1 MMAVTNSGPLIVM
14 AKINH
19 LHLLPV
25 LYGEVIIP
33 PAVYH
38 EVVVVGQA
46 RGYSDAAALQA
57 FLDSRGW
64 QSSQPPEMPS
74 QLTGEA
80 RLGKGEREAIALALQ
95 HQSLLLVDE
104 VYARSVATRLGI
116 ETVGSLGI
124 LVEAYRKGN
133 LAPEV
138 LEELLLTM
146 ERREDIWIHP
156 NLCRRVRREILG
168 I

>member
-1 MMAVTNSGPLIVM
+1 VTGVTNSGPLIVM

-19 LHLLPV
+19 LHLLPA
-25 LYGEVIIP
+25 LYGELIIP
-33 PAVYH
+33 PAVYY
-38 EVVVVGQA
+38 EVVIVGQA
-46 RGYSDAAALQA
+46 RGYSDAVTLQA

-64 QSSQPPEMPS
+64 KPSQPSEIPS
-74 QLTGEA
+74 ELTGET

-95 HQSLLLVDE
+95 HQSLLLIDD
-104 VYARSVATRLGI
+104 VYARSVAARMGI

-124 LVEAYRKGN
+124 LVEAYRKSN
-133 LAPEV
+133 LTPEV
-138 LEELLLTM
+138 LEELLLTI

-168 I
+168 K